1 VELRIGGMAGEFAK
15 GADPFANCLAQPGGM
30 PRRHLRHWALLPARG
45 AVMDRGNWR
54 FGSCA
59 SQLQMLRY
67 FAPRIRI
74 EKSFPGVFAFPG
86 REA

>member
-1 VELRIGGMAGEFAK
+1 MELRIGGMAGEFAK
-15 GADPFANCLAQPGGM
+15 GADPFANWLAQPGGM
-30 PRRHLRHWALLPARG
+30 PRRHLRHLALLPTRG

-54 FGSCA
+54 FGKCA

-74 EKSFPGVFAFPG
+74 EQSFPGVFAFPG